1 MRNLIAFLR
10 RFRIFLIFALLQ
22 LVSLYLYIQNTEFAR
37 LQTLSTASVLNG
49 KMMAVRHEITKH
61 FNLEHSNKVLQD
73 ENARLREKLK
83 ESNYQME
90 RGVIHIDDTTFR
102 NQYVYIPAVVISNT
116 FDRRN
121 NYMTIDVGSNLGI
134 KQGWGV
140 ISSKGVVGLV
150 HAVGSSYAVVKTVL
164 SKNINIDVS
173 LQDDGAFGLLK
184 WDGLNPNICQ
194 VAGISNDI
202 AIKKW
207 ARIITRGS
215 SGIFPR
221 GIPVGIVERRKSVE
235 GKPLWDLQVNLA
247 VDFRRIEYVYV
258 VKNLKYKELQDVM
271 RRIPEDKEEEDI

>member
-10 RFRIFLIFALLQ
+10 RFRIFLIFVLLQ
-22 LVSLYLYIQNTEFAR
+22 LVSLYLYVQNTEFAR
-37 LQTLSTASVLNG
+37 LQTLSTASALNG

-83 ESNYQME
+83 ESNYQLK
-90 RGVIHIDDTTFR
+90 RGLIHIDDTTFQ

-121 NYMTIDVGSNLGI
+121 NYMTIDVGSNQGI

-140 ISSKGVVGLV
+140 ISSRGVVGLV
-150 HAVGSSYAVVKTVL
+150 HAVGTSYAVVKTVL

-173 LQDDGAFGLLK
+173 LQNDGAFGLLK